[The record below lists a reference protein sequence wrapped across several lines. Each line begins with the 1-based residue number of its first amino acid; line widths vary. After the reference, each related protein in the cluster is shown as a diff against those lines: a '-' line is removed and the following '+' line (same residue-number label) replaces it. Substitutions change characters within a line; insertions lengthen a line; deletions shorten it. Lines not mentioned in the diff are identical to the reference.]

1 MGQYSFI
8 VGLGSFQTCNVD
20 TDGKCKIRKIRMSS
34 SDGGDTSLEIGV
46 SSRSESDM
54 SLTYQIED
62 VSRMFEEIIKIIME
76 NELRNYEN
84 DGSFDEWRLREEI
97 MADLQNY
104 RDFTDEND
112 SNDLHGFS
120 DIVYLSSAE
129 TIDFDFIKEQYKDL
143 EFLLKLEYDY
153 LNGSV

>member
-54 SLTYQIED
+54 SLTYKIED
-62 VSRMFEEIIKIIME
+62 VSRMFEEIVRVIME
-76 NELRNYEN
+76 NELRDYT
-84 DGSFDEWRLREEI
+84 SPTPVDEEKLMQEI
-97 MADLQNY
+97 MADLDY
-104 RDFTDEND
+104 HKKFIDEND

-120 DIVYLSSAE
+120 DIVSLSSAE
-129 TIDFDFIKEQYKDL
+129 TIDINYVKEQFEDIKFNL
-143 EFLLKLEYDY
+143 IAEHKY
-153 LNGSV
+153 LSQLG